1 MVDGDHSGG
10 GQGGGGGDAGGLRFA
25 GVGLVVGGSLQG
37 RSRDVGSV
45 GILMSVVVVVVEV
58 AIMVVI
64 AVILIVVDN
73 RDVGVTELV
82 FVVLGGCDYCYHG
95 YWSP

>member
-25 GVGLVVGGSLQG
+25 GVGLVVGGSLHG

>member
-1 MVDGDHSGG
+1 MDGDHSGG

-25 GVGLVVGGSLQG
+25 GVGLVVGGSLLG
-37 RSRDVGSV
+37 RSRNGGSV

-82 FVVLGGCDYCYHG
+82 FVVLGGCDY
-95 YWSP
+95 